1 MSQVIGVVLAGGRGQ
16 RFGKPKGE
24 VMFEGATLAQR
35 ASERLWPLCTGVL
48 VSIRK
53 GAQNPAPDL
62 IPLEDPPPAGRGP
75 LVGIQCAMEVTAAA
89 DLLVLACDYPRI
101 DTDLLGLLVKHS
113 SDGED
118 LVMLTDGT
126 GRDHPLAALWRRSSQ
141 PAIQEALDQ
150 KQYKVRAVLGALN
163 VTRLGPEQIPDRD
176 LTRALTNV
184 NRAEQLERL

>member
-1 MSQVIGVVLAGGRGQ
+1 MSQVIGVVLAGGQGQ

-24 VMFEGATLAQR
+24 VMFEGVTLAQR
-35 ASERLWPLCTGVL
+35 AAEQLWPLCAGVL
-48 VSIRK
+48 VSIRE
-53 GAQNPAPDL
+53 GSPNPAPDL

-75 LVGIQCAMEVTAAA
+75 LVGIQCAMEVTAGA
-89 DLLVLACDYPRI
+89 DLLVLACDYPRV
-101 DTDLLGLLVKHS
+101 DTGLLRLLVEHRS
-113 SDGED
+113 EGED

-141 PAIQEALDQ
+141 PMVQEALDQ
-150 KQYKVRAVLGALN
+150 KQYKVRAIFGALN